1 MGERPSQM
9 VCYQGSS
16 ITFYLC
22 PSIAQLEERET
33 VIGYLGHLKVT
44 GSIPVRRIL
53 FAAEEIEGAERAG
66 CIEHGASRESG
77 EDELGGRRRGCLC
90 SAQSVSSTPLS
101 SQLLQ
106 LLALR

>member
-1 MGERPSQM
+1 MASQGHWFDPGSKDSFCLGE
-9 VCYQGSS
+9 
-16 ITFYLC
+16 T
-22 PSIAQLEERET
+22 
-33 VIGYLGHLKVT
+33 
-44 GSIPVRRIL
+44 
-53 FAAEEIEGAERAG
+53 EGAERAG
-66 CIEHGASRESG
+66 CIERGASRESG